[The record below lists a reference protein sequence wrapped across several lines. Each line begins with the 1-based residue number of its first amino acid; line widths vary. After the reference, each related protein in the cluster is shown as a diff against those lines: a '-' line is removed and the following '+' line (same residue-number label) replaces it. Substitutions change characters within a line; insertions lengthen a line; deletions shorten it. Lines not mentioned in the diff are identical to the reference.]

1 MTISISIASGK
12 GGVGKTSIAVNL
24 ALTMAMMGSRVA
36 LFDADFGL
44 ANSHLLL
51 GLKPGKTL
59 KDSLEASNISD
70 VSITGPYGLRLFS
83 GGNGLVEM
91 LNLDQKTRYNVIRG
105 FDSVA
110 KDCDVMIIDTP
121 AGASDSALTFINAS
135 DKILI
140 VLVGEPTSFMDAYTL
155 VKAASLEGGAKE
167 FSIVV
172 NMADSERHSRDIFN
186 KFKMTVMRFLNVNI
200 NYVGYLPQSRTMRNS
215 IIARKPMV
223 LGYSSSKEAR
233 LIKSMSKELLRSP
246 NNSPSGIKFFNNNS
260 I

>member
-1 MTISISIASGK
+1 MAISISIASGK

-24 ALTMAMMGSRVA
+24 ALTVAMMGSRVA

-59 KDSLEASNISD
+59 KDSLATTNLSD
-70 VSITGPYGLRLFS
+70 VTMTGPHGLKLFS

-105 FDSVA
+105 FDPIA
-110 KDCDVMIIDTP
+110 NDCDVFFIDTP

-172 NMADSERHSRDIFN
+172 NMAESEKHSKEIFS
-186 KFKMTVMRFLNVNI
+186 KFKMTVMRFLNVNLH
-200 NYVGYLPQSRTMRNS
+200 YVGYLPHSRILRNS
-215 IIARKPMV
+215 IITRKPMV
-223 LGYSSSKEAR
+223 SNNSRSKEAL
-233 LIKSMSKELLRSP
+233 LIKSMSKELLRSQ
-246 NNSPSGIKFFNNNS
+246 NNFPSGIKFFNKNS

>member
-1 MTISISIASGK
+1 MAISISIASGK

-51 GLKPGKTL
+51 GLKPEKTL
-59 KDSLEASNISD
+59 KDSLESTNLSD
-70 VSITGPYGLRLFS
+70 VTMTGPHGLKLFS

-105 FDSVA
+105 FDPIA
-110 KDCDVMIIDTP
+110 DDCDVFFIDTP

-172 NMADSERHSRDIFN
+172 NMADSEKHSMEIFN
-186 KFKMTVMRFLNVNI
+186 KFKMTVMRFLNVNL
-200 NYVGYLPQSRTMRNS
+200 NYAGYLPQSRTLRNS
-215 IIARKPMV
+215 IITRKPMV
-223 LGYSSSKEAR
+223 LNNSRSREAL
-233 LIKSMSKELLRSP
+233 LIKSMSKELLRSQ